1 MFNLFSKKKQTV
13 PKQEIN
19 DEALAIM
26 HLLVEAANI
35 DEVFEEKEKK
45 IIANIIE
52 KQFKIKNSK
61 LVLETIEKVNESLKI
76 GSDLVSNTKQVK
88 NNWSLEKKKRSN

>member
-1 MFNLFSKKKQTV
+1 MFNLFSKKKQIV
-13 PKQEIN
+13 PKQEIS

-45 IIANIIE
+45 MH
-52 KQFKIKNSK
+52 NS
-61 LVLETIEKVNESLKI
+61 
-76 GSDLVSNTKQVK
+76 
-88 NNWSLEKKKRSN
+88 

>member
-1 MFNLFSKKKQTV
+1 MFNLFSKKTKC

-45 IIANIIE
+45 IIACIIE
-52 KQFKIKNSK
+52 KQFKI
-61 LVLETIEKVNESLKI
+61 EE
-76 GSDLVSNTKQVK
+76 
-88 NNWSLEKKKRSN
+88 

>member
-13 PKQEIN
+13 PKEKIN

-35 DEVFEEKEKK
+35 DEVFEEKEKR
-45 IIANIIE
+45 
-52 KQFKIKNSK
+52 
-61 LVLETIEKVNESLKI
+61 L
-76 GSDLVSNTKQVK
+76 
-88 NNWSLEKKKRSN
+88 